1 MDARSKRR
9 SSASASNR
17 TLVELANPL
26 VPEISIPAPLSRL
39 FNGLDINSI
48 FKWFHSI
55 TFQKIPHLFFSLQL
69 KICNKLLLLL
79 TLYISCNNLQSSFFL
94 SLSLSL
100 SLGLFFFSHSGKI
113 ALQKNVGNILNRKDK
128 DSERNLTE
136 SETEFCRPVSQFL
149 RRFYVRSN

>member
-100 SLGLFFFSHSGKI
+100 SLGLFFFFTLRQNCLTKECWKY
-113 ALQKNVGNILNRKDK
+113 LKQKG
-128 DSERNLTE
+128 
-136 SETEFCRPVSQFL
+136 
-149 RRFYVRSN
+149 